1 MAENKGLLLAKSVQK
16 HAGRAKEKLL
26 QNLGKVDRTGDEI
39 FDEHLT
45 NFTRQQNSAT
55 RLQKEFNNYIRC
67 VRAVQTASKSLMD
80 AINEVY
86 EGQWTGSEA
95 LYAQTN
101 AVEVLFQDFSH
112 KLGDQVLIPLNTY
125 TSQFPEMRKKI
136 DKRGRKLVDYDSQR
150 HSFQSLQANAAKRKD
165 DVKVTKGR
173 EQLEEAKRTY
183 EVLNAELHDEL
194 PALHDSRIL
203 FLVTNLQTLFASE
216 QQFHSETSKVYAE
229 LEAIVDKLA
238 TESQRGSYTLKK
250 ITANSTPS
258 SQPQSPVKA
267 NLSIVNNI
275 TNGSANNANGP
286 PSTSPSI
293 SPTPADH
300 LQLDDDEEDTEPSYQ
315 NTDVARSAAAS
326 RSSTT
331 SGLADTVATTPNT
344 NNNNGIDVVAAKS
357 QPPKTPTP
365 PPQQQQQPLTSSE
378 KVTTNGTNGHHDH
391 PAEDL
396 ADPSS
401 HTPNNTEKT
410 AAAATKPTASPPS
423 TPPMPTKT
431 PHQPPSSNTS
441 PTSTGSATVVSQS
454 SNTNFHLHHHQNI
467 SNHSNHP
474 HHHHHHLQQQTGNGP
489 TSLTSNS
496 SSTASSAAEQIQLYS
511 NVANSAGSSQLT
523 NSYHNFANNNNNSYS
538 VTHTGSNNGINNGNN
553 NNNSKLEELYD
564 IPKGATTTDLPPGVL
579 YRVKATYKYVRED
592 VDELSFDVGDTVNV
606 IEYEDPEDQEEGWLM
621 GIKDGTNEKGMFP
634 ANFTRPM

>member
-1 MAENKGLLLAKSVQK
+1 
-16 HAGRAKEKLL
+16 
-26 QNLGKVDRTGDEI
+26 
-39 FDEHLT
+39 
-45 NFTRQQNSAT
+45 
-55 RLQKEFNNYIRC
+55 
-67 VRAVQTASKSLMD
+67 MD

-101 AVEVLFQDFSH
+101 TVEVLFQDFSH

-173 EQLEEAKRTY
+173 ETLEEAKRTY

-275 TNGSANNANGP
+275 TNGSANNTNGP

-300 LQLDDDEEDTEPSYQ
+300 LRLEDDEEDTEPSYQ

-326 RSSTT
+326 RSS
-331 SGLADTVATTPNT
+331 SALAAAATVSTTPNT
-344 NNNNGIDVVAAKS
+344 NNNNGIDVVAATQT

-365 PPQQQQQPLTSSE
+365 PPQQPLTSSDN

-391 PAEDL
+391 SAEDS

-401 HTPNNTEKT
+401 HTQNNTEKAAN
-410 AAAATKPTASPPS
+410 AAAAAEKASPPS
-423 TPPMPTKT
+423 TPPMSTKT
-431 PHQPPSSNTS
+431 PHQPPSSNTP
-441 PTSTGSATVVSQS
+441 PTSTGGATTVVSQS

-467 SNHSNHP
+467 SNHHP
-474 HHHHHHLQQQTGNGP
+474 QHLHHQYQHHAHHQQTGTGP

-496 SSTASSAAEQIQLYS
+496 SSTTSSAAEQILLYG
-511 NVANSAGSSQLT
+511 NVANSASSSQLT
-523 NSYHNFANNNNNSYS
+523 NIYHNIANNNNNSNSYCA
-538 VTHTGSNNGINNGNN
+538 THTGSSNNGN

-592 VDELSFDVGDTVNV
+592 VDELSFDVGDIVNV